1 MKYKKIYLAGLVF
14 SLGTSILL
22 TSCSDKGNNTTNQTV
37 EGVQDTQSTNKTES
51 SSNTSGSD
59 VTVKLDSEDYYF
71 NWKEK
76 DHETIDLSVE
86 NKTITKSGIYEIKG
100 SITDGSLE
108 VDVDKAV
115 DDGIIYLVLNGVNI
129 SSSNSAPIYIK
140 GAEKV
145 VMILENGTENII
157 YQGSNVH
164 TNEDNEPSAA
174 IFSKGDLTITG
185 SGSLKVTGEYNDGIT
200 SKDKLKITDG
210 NIEVTAAQDGIVG
223 KDLLAV
229 ENADIK
235 VMAGKHGL
243 RSTNEVDEGK
253 GNLVIFS
260 GTFDI
265 NAKVDGLQAYNI
277 LEIKGGTYNIECE
290 DDGIHSDGSVKITD
304 GDITIKN
311 SYEGIE
317 GINVT
322 INDGKINLIAK
333 DDGLNVNGSNG
344 VLSINGGEI
353 YINAGGD
360 GIDSNGNVEMTGGI
374 VYVDGP
380 ANDGN
385 GALDY
390 DKNFNITGGT
400 LIAAGS
406 MGMAQAPEGG
416 TQLSILMY
424 YTSVQTKGTPITLK
438 DSSNNEIVTYAPS
451 KNYSSVVIS
460 NPNLKSGEAY
470 TLYSNDEKVVEFQ
483 LGDTV
488 TYINESGVTTRQGGF
503 RGGQKGERPQG
514 GIPQGRFPQGEI
526 PQGETPKGE
535 KPQGGIPSGEKGGT
549 NIKPSEGTSQG
560 KRN

>member
-22 TSCSDKGNNTTNQTV
+22 TACSDKSNNTVNQTV
-37 EGVQDTQSTNKTES
+37 QEFQDTQGANNTES
-51 SSNTSGSD
+51 TSNTSKSD

-76 DHETIDLSVE
+76 DYETIDLSVE
-86 NKTITKSGIYEIKG
+86 NKAINKSGIYEIKG
-100 SITDGSLE
+100 NLTDGSLV
-108 VDVDKAV
+108 VDVDKAM
-115 DDGIIYLVLNGVNI
+115 DDGIIYLVLNEVNI

-145 VMILENGTENII
+145 VLILENGTENII
-157 YQGSNVH
+157 HQGSEVQV
-164 TNEDNEPSAA
+164 NEDNEPSAA

-210 NIEVTAAQDGIVG
+210 NIEVTATQVGIVG

-235 VMAGKHGL
+235 VVAGKHGL

-253 GNLVIFS
+253 GNIVVLG

-265 NAKVDGLQAYNI
+265 NAKVDGLQAYNT

-290 DDGIHSDGSVKITD
+290 DDGIHSDGNVKITD
-304 GDITIKN
+304 GDITIKKA
-311 SYEGIE
+311 YEGIE

-322 INDGKINLIAK
+322 INGGKINLIAE
-333 DDGLNVNGSNG
+333 DDGININDSNG
-344 VLSINGGEI
+344 MLSINGGET
-353 YINAGGD
+353 YINASGD
-360 GIDSNGNVEMTGGI
+360 GLDSNGNIEMTGGI

-380 ANDGN
+380 TNDGN

-390 DKNFNITGGT
+390 DRNFNITGGT

-416 TQLSILMY
+416 TQPSILMY
-424 YTSVQTKGTPITLK
+424 YSSIQNGGTSVTLK
-438 DSSNNEIVTYAPS
+438 DSNNNEVATYTPN

-460 NPNLKSGEAY
+460 NPNLKPGDTY
-470 TLYSNDEKVVEFQ
+470 TLYSGDTKVVEFQ
-483 LGDTV
+483 LGETV
-488 TYINESGVTTRQGGF
+488 TYVNESGVTTRQDGF

-514 GIPQGRFPQGEI
+514 ERPQGGFPQGEV
-526 PQGETPKGE
+526 PKGD
-535 KPQGGIPSGEKGGT
+535 KPQGGMPPGEKVDINT
-549 NIKPSEGTSQG
+549 NPSESTSQG
-560 KRN
+560 KTN